1 MGPLTFISVVTTGVT
16 MGLAETRAHLSLM
29 VEHHCDHGSN
39 KKKHVGSFWGYTVGI
54 LLYPISDTFEYVVHV
69 VHMITI
75 SRPKLHS
82 CRFLRSLRLS
92 TESSTSTKSFTT
104 LGSLGKERVAGRKP
118 FYDDIYLFPS
128 GVLRAL
134 LLFSVMPIFS
144 RACPGRLSK
153 GGPH

>member
-1 MGPLTFISVVTTGVT
+1 MTSQQKVNGSTDFHIRRHNWCHDGFGRNQGT
-16 MGLAETRAHLSLM
+16 LSLM

-118 FYDDIYLFPS
+118 FYDDIF
-128 GVLRAL
+128 
-134 LLFSVMPIFS
+134 FS